1 VKLTPDQLKAFHQRF
16 RRASYI
22 NAAHEWRQL
31 PTDRGREIA
40 FAGRSNVGKSSVIN
54 RLCDQG
60 RLARTSRTP
69 GRTQQI
75 VYFDLGPEQRL
86 ADLPGYG
93 YAKVPQELKKHWGQL
108 MDRYFTQR
116 RSLHGLVII
125 MDIRHPL
132 TEHDQHMLTWSQ
144 NGAMPCHVVLNKADK
159 LSRGAALQTL
169 QKVKRQLPPGSSVQ
183 MFSALKKQ
191 GIEELLNTLHPWL
204 ETPGEIEDD
213 TLSEHD

>member
-1 VKLTPDQLKAFHQRF
+1 MKPSPDELQAFHQQF
-16 RRASYI
+16 RRAKYI
-22 NAAHEWRQL
+22 SAAHDWRQL
-31 PTDRGREIA
+31 PSDQGMEIA

-75 VYFDLGPEQRL
+75 VYFDLEHEQRL

-93 YAKVPQELKKHWGQL
+93 YAKVPLELKRHWGQF

-116 RSLHGLVII
+116 RSLRGLVII

-132 TEHDQHMLTWSQ
+132 TEHDQHMLAWAD
-144 NGAMPCHVVLNKADK
+144 NGRLPCHVVLNKADK
-159 LSRGAALQTL
+159 LSRGAALQVK
-169 QKVKRQLPPGSSVQ
+169 QKVQKSLPANTSCQ
-183 MFSALKKQ
+183 IFSALKNQ
-191 GIEELLNTLHPWL
+191 GVEDLLITLHTWI
-204 ETPGEIEDD
+204 G
-213 TLSEHD
+213 SENEE